1 MNTQEEMKMKKRNA
15 KKLGLGLVSL
25 GILGGLVACGN
36 GNSSA
41 EGDTEEGKTLT
52 VSVDSGYKDYIN
64 EIKDTFEKENDVK
77 IKLVEKDMFDQLE
90 SLALDGPAGKGPDVM
105 MAAYDRIGALGQQGH
120 LAEVKLG
127 NESAYDETDKAQ
139 VTYDGKIY
147 GEPAVIETLVLYY
160 NKDLV
165 DTAPATFKDLENLS
179 KDSRFAFE
187 SEAGKNTGFLAKW
200 TDFYYSYGLIAGYG
214 GYVFGDDGTDPSD
227 IGLNNAGAVEGI
239 SYATDWFQNV
249 WPKGMQDIKSAGD
262 FASQQFMSNKT
273 AAIIDGP
280 WQAQTYKE
288 NNINYGVAK
297 IPTLNNG
304 QPYQP
309 FGGGKGWVV
318 SNYAKNKDLSQK
330 WLDYVTNQ
338 ENQEKFFEM
347 VNEIPANQQA
357 RETAKAKNDE
367 LTTAVIEQYETA
379 QAMPNIPE
387 MGEVWTGAENLMFD
401 AASGSKTPKE
411 SADEAVKTIS
421 EAIEQNT
428 D

>member
-1 MNTQEEMKMKKRNA
+1 MFYAT
-15 KKLGLGLVSL
+15 LV
-25 GILGGLVACGN
+25 
-36 GNSSA
+36 
-41 EGDTEEGKTLT
+41 
-52 VSVDSGYKDYIN
+52 KDYIN

-421 EAIEQNT
+421 EAIEQKY
-428 D
+428 

>member
-1 MNTQEEMKMKKRNA
+1 MKKRSA

-25 GILGGLVACGN
+25 GILGGLAACGN

-41 EGDTEEGKTLT
+41 EGEAEEGKTLT

-90 SLALDGPAGKGPDVM
+90 SLALDGPAEKGPDVM

-421 EAIEQNT
+421 EAIEQKY
-428 D
+428 

>member
-1 MNTQEEMKMKKRNA
+1 MKKRNA

-25 GILGGLVACGN
+25 GILGGLAACGN

-41 EGDTEEGKTLT
+41 EGEAEEGKTLT

-338 ENQEKFFEM
+338 ENQEEFFEM

-421 EAIEQNT
+421 EAIEQKY
-428 D
+428 

>member
-1 MNTQEEMKMKKRNA
+1 MNTQEEMKMKKRSA

-25 GILGGLVACGN
+25 GILGGLAACGN

-41 EGDTEEGKTLT
+41 EGEAEEGKTLT

-64 EIKDTFEKENDVK
+64 EIKDTFEKENNVK

-421 EAIEQNT
+421 EAIEQKY
-428 D
+428 

>member
-1 MNTQEEMKMKKRNA
+1 MKKRNA

-25 GILGGLVACGN
+25 GILGGLAVCGN

-421 EAIEQNT
+421 EAIEQKY
-428 D
+428 

>member
-1 MNTQEEMKMKKRNA
+1 MKKRNA

-25 GILGGLVACGN
+25 GILGGLAACGN

-41 EGDTEEGKTLT
+41 EEDTEEGKTLT

-105 MAAYDRIGALGQQGH
+105 MAAYDRIGVLGQQGH

-338 ENQEKFFEM
+338 ENQDKFFEM

-421 EAIEQNT
+421 EAIEQKY
-428 D
+428 

>member
-1 MNTQEEMKMKKRNA
+1 MKKRSA

-25 GILGGLVACGN
+25 GILGGLAACGN

-41 EGDTEEGKTLT
+41 EGEAEEGKTLT

-338 ENQEKFFEM
+338 ENQEKFFKM

-421 EAIEQNT
+421 EAIEQKY
-428 D
+428 

>member
-1 MNTQEEMKMKKRNA
+1 MKKRNA
-15 KKLGLGLVSL
+15 KKLDLGLVSL
-25 GILGGLVACGN
+25 GILGGLAACGN

-421 EAIEQNT
+421 EAIEQKY
-428 D
+428 

>member
-1 MNTQEEMKMKKRNA
+1 MKKRSA

-25 GILGGLVACGN
+25 GILGGLAACGN

-41 EGDTEEGKTLT
+41 EGEAEEGKTLT

-379 QAMPNIPE
+379 QAMPNVPE

-421 EAIEQNT
+421 EAIEQKY
-428 D
+428 

>member
-1 MNTQEEMKMKKRNA
+1 MKKRNA

-25 GILGGLVACGN
+25 GILGGLAACGN

-214 GYVFGDDGTDPSD
+214 GYVFGDDGTNPSD

-239 SYATDWFQNV
+239 SYATDWFKNV

-338 ENQEKFFEM
+338 ENQDKFFEM

-421 EAIEQNT
+421 EAIEQKY
-428 D
+428 

>member
-1 MNTQEEMKMKKRNA
+1 MKKRNA

-25 GILGGLVACGN
+25 GILGGLAACGN

-179 KDSRFAFE
+179 KDSHFAFE

-338 ENQEKFFEM
+338 ENQDKFFEM

-421 EAIEQNT
+421 EAIEQKY
-428 D
+428 

>member
-1 MNTQEEMKMKKRNA
+1 MNTQEEMKRKKRNA

-25 GILGGLVACGN
+25 GILGGLAACGN

-338 ENQEKFFEM
+338 ENQDKFFEM

-421 EAIEQNT
+421 EAIEQKY
-428 D
+428 

>member
-1 MNTQEEMKMKKRNA
+1 MKKRSV
-15 KKLGLGLVSL
+15 KQLGLGLISL
-25 GILGGLVACGN
+25 GILGGLAACGN

-41 EGDTEEGKTLT
+41 EGEADEGKTLT

-64 EIKDTFEKENDVK
+64 EIKNTFEKENDVK

-127 NESAYDETDKAQ
+127 NEAAYDETDKAQ
-139 VTYDGKIY
+139 
-147 GEPAVIETLVLYY
+147 
-160 NKDLV
+160 DLV
-165 DTAPATFKDLENLS
+165 DTAPSTFKDLENLS

-214 GYVFGDDGTDPSD
+214 GYVFGDDGTNPSD

-239 SYATDWFQNV
+239 SYATDWFKNV

-421 EAIEQNT
+421 EAIEQKY
-428 D
+428 

>member
-1 MNTQEEMKMKKRNA
+1 MKKRSA

-25 GILGGLVACGN
+25 GILGGLAACGN

-41 EGDTEEGKTLT
+41 EGEAEEGKTLT

-139 VTYDGKIY
+139 VTYGGKIY

-421 EAIEQNT
+421 EAIEQKY
-428 D
+428 

>member
-1 MNTQEEMKMKKRNA
+1 MNTQEEMKMKKRSA

-25 GILGGLVACGN
+25 GILGGLAACGN

-41 EGDTEEGKTLT
+41 EGEAEEGKTLT

-309 FGGGKGWVV
+309 FGGGKGWVA

-421 EAIEQNT
+421 EAIEQKY
-428 D
+428 

>member
-1 MNTQEEMKMKKRNA
+1 MKKRNA

-25 GILGGLVACGN
+25 GILGGLAACGN

-127 NESAYDETDKAQ
+127 NESSYDETDKAQ

-421 EAIEQNT
+421 EAIEQKY
-428 D
+428 

>member
-1 MNTQEEMKMKKRNA
+1 MKKRNA

-25 GILGGLVACGN
+25 GILGGLAACGN

-127 NESAYDETDKAQ
+127 NESSYDETDKAQ

-262 FASQQFMSNKT
+262 FASQQFMCNKT

-421 EAIEQNT
+421 EAIEQKY
-428 D
+428 

>member
-25 GILGGLVACGN
+25 GILGGLAACGN

-347 VNEIPANQQA
+347 ANEIPANQQA

-421 EAIEQNT
+421 EAIEQKY
-428 D
+428 

>member
-1 MNTQEEMKMKKRNA
+1 MNTQEEMKMKKRSA

-25 GILGGLVACGN
+25 GILGGLAACGN

-41 EGDTEEGKTLT
+41 EGESEEGKTLT

-421 EAIEQNT
+421 EAIEQKY
-428 D
+428 

>member
-1 MNTQEEMKMKKRNA
+1 MKKRSV
-15 KKLGLGLVSL
+15 KQLGLGLISL
-25 GILGGLVACGN
+25 GILGGLAACGN

-41 EGDTEEGKTLT
+41 EGEADEGKTLT

-64 EIKDTFEKENDVK
+64 EIKNTFEKENDVK

-200 TDFYYSYGLIAGYG
+200 TDFYYSYGLIAGHG
-214 GYVFGDDGTDPSD
+214 GYVFGDDGTNPSD

-239 SYATDWFQNV
+239 SYATDWFKNV

-421 EAIEQNT
+421 EAIEQKY
-428 D
+428 

>member
-1 MNTQEEMKMKKRNA
+1 MKKRSA

-25 GILGGLVACGN
+25 GILGGLAACGN

-41 EGDTEEGKTLT
+41 EGEVEEGKTLT

-421 EAIEQNT
+421 EAIEQKY
-428 D
+428 

>member
-1 MNTQEEMKMKKRNA
+1 MNTQEEMKMKKRSA

-25 GILGGLVACGN
+25 GILGGLAACGN

-41 EGDTEEGKTLT
+41 EGEAEEGKTLT

-318 SNYAKNKDLSQK
+318 SNYAKNKDLSK

-421 EAIEQNT
+421 EAIEQKY
-428 D
+428 

>member
-1 MNTQEEMKMKKRNA
+1 MKKRSA

-25 GILGGLVACGN
+25 GILGGLAACGN

-41 EGDTEEGKTLT
+41 EGEAEEGKTLT

-120 LAEVKLG
+120 LAEAKLG

-421 EAIEQNT
+421 EAIEQKY
-428 D
+428 

>member
-1 MNTQEEMKMKKRNA
+1 MKKRNA

-25 GILGGLVACGN
+25 GILGGLAACGN

-127 NESAYDETDKAQ
+127 NESSYDETDKAQ

-411 SADEAVKTIS
+411 SADGAVKTIS
-421 EAIEQNT
+421 EAIEQKY
-428 D
+428 

>member
-1 MNTQEEMKMKKRNA
+1 MKKRSA

-25 GILGGLVACGN
+25 GILGGLAACGN

-41 EGDTEEGKTLT
+41 EGEAEEGKTLT

-280 WQAQTYKE
+280 WQAQTYKD

-421 EAIEQNT
+421 EAIEQKY
-428 D
+428 

>member
-1 MNTQEEMKMKKRNA
+1 MKKRSA

-25 GILGGLVACGN
+25 GILGGLAACGN

-41 EGDTEEGKTLT
+41 EGEAEEGKTLT

-90 SLALDGPAGKGPDVM
+90 SLALDGPAGKGPDVI

-421 EAIEQNT
+421 EAIEQKY
-428 D
+428 

>member
-1 MNTQEEMKMKKRNA
+1 MKKRNA

-25 GILGGLVACGN
+25 GILGGLAACGN

-64 EIKDTFEKENDVK
+64 EIKDTFEKENDVN

-421 EAIEQNT
+421 EAIEQKY
-428 D
+428 

>member
-1 MNTQEEMKMKKRNA
+1 MKKRNA

-25 GILGGLVACGN
+25 GILGGLAACGN

-165 DTAPATFKDLENLS
+165 DTAPVTFKDLENLS

-421 EAIEQNT
+421 EAIEQKY
-428 D
+428 

>member
-1 MNTQEEMKMKKRNA
+1 MNPQEEMKMKKRNA

-25 GILGGLVACGN
+25 GILGGLAACGN

-41 EGDTEEGKTLT
+41 EGEADEGKTLT

-64 EIKDTFEKENDVK
+64 EIKNTFEKENDVK

-165 DTAPATFKDLENLS
+165 DTAPSTFKDLENLS

-421 EAIEQNT
+421 EAIEQKY
-428 D
+428 

>member
-1 MNTQEEMKMKKRNA
+1 MKKRNA

-25 GILGGLVACGN
+25 GILGGLAACGN

-214 GYVFGDDGTDPSD
+214 GYVFSDDGTDPSD

-421 EAIEQNT
+421 EAIEQKY
-428 D
+428 

>member
-1 MNTQEEMKMKKRNA
+1 MKKRNA

-25 GILGGLVACGN
+25 GILGGLAACGN

-165 DTAPATFKDLENLS
+165 DTAPSTFKDLENLS

-338 ENQEKFFEM
+338 ENQDKFFEM

-421 EAIEQNT
+421 EAIEQKY
-428 D
+428 

>member
-1 MNTQEEMKMKKRNA
+1 MKKRNA

-25 GILGGLVACGN
+25 GILGGLAACGN

-227 IGLNNAGAVEGI
+227 IGLNNVGAVEGI

-421 EAIEQNT
+421 EAIEQKY
-428 D
+428 

>member
-1 MNTQEEMKMKKRNA
+1 MKKRSA

-25 GILGGLVACGN
+25 GILGGLAACGN

-41 EGDTEEGKTLT
+41 EGEAEEGKTLT

-338 ENQEKFFEM
+338 DNQEKFFEM

-421 EAIEQNT
+421 EAIEQKY
-428 D
+428 

>member
-1 MNTQEEMKMKKRNA
+1 MKKRSA

-25 GILGGLVACGN
+25 GILGGLAACGN

-41 EGDTEEGKTLT
+41 EGEAEEGKTLT

-214 GYVFGDDGTDPSD
+214 GYVFGDVGTDPSD

-421 EAIEQNT
+421 EAIEQKY
-428 D
+428 

>member
-1 MNTQEEMKMKKRNA
+1 MKKRSA

-25 GILGGLVACGN
+25 GILGGLAACGN

-41 EGDTEEGKTLT
+41 EGEAEEGKTLT

-421 EAIEQNT
+421 ESIEQKY
-428 D
+428 